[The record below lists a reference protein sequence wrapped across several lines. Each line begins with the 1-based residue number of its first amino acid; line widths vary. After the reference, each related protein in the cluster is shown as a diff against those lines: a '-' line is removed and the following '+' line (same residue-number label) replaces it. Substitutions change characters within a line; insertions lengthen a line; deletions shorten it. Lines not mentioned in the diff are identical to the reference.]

1 MATIGSIG
9 NSGMQAAQMRMGAA
23 ANNIA
28 NLNTPNFRRQEVTQQ
43 EAPNGAGTQ
52 ATVRR
57 APAPG
62 NSPETDMVQQIQAM
76 YDFRANMQTVK
87 AQNQTMGSLLNIKA

>member
-1 MATIGSIG
+1 MASIGSIG

-28 NLNTPNFRRQEVTQQ
+28 NLNTPDFRRQDVTQQ
-43 EAPNGAGTQ
+43 AVPNNAGTQ

-57 APAPG
+57 AQAPG
-62 NSPETDMVQQIQAM
+62 NAPETDVVQQIQAT
-76 YDFRANMQTVK
+76 YDFRANVQTIK
-87 AQNQTMGSLLNIKA
+87 AQDQAMGSLLNVKA